1 MMRFSARF
9 IRPCTVLLGLL
20 GGTLTAYGGPVYF
33 ANVIAQT
40 GIPVAGVTINNINSL
55 DASMSGNG
63 NIVFYALDSTG
74 TNHLFTDIGGQVSI
88 ADPLGSGPNF
98 TYNGQ
103 ARIND
108 SGQVAYFGSPD
119 NKTIATHPYLGTTEL
134 STHAGGSIDG
144 LNDAGTVLWSQ
155 QDNNGAWS
163 LFTQS
168 GTVAAPYDLSLIHI

>member
-1 MMRFSARF
+1 
-9 IRPCTVLLGLL
+9 
-20 GGTLTAYGGPVYF
+20 
-33 ANVIAQT
+33 
-40 GIPVAGVTINNINSL
+40 
-55 DASMSGNG
+55 MSGNG

-134 STHAGGSIDG
+134 STHAGGNIDG

-163 LFTQS
+163 LYTQS
-168 GTVAAPYDLSLIHI
+168 GTVATPYNTSLGVLANDGSVAYLSGTPNVTPGAPQQVISGSGAILAEPGSVIGGTSI